1 MKAIINGLR
10 YDTDKA
16 ILIGEDYANCPRS
29 DFAWWSAGLF
39 KTPRSGRFFLAGRGG
54 PMTQFSHPYGQNG
67 SQGGEKIIPMS
78 AEEAREWAERYLTT
92 DEVETA
98 FSAAI
103 QDA

>member
-16 ILIGEDYANCPRS
+16 TLVGEESADCSRT
-29 DFAWWSAGLF
+29 DFSWWTAGLYR
-39 KTPRSGRFFLAGRGG
+39 TPRAHRYFVAGRGG
-54 PMTQFSHPYGQNG
+54 PMTMFAHRVQNG

-92 DEVETA
+92 EQVETGFA
-98 FSAAI
+98 DEI